1 MHAADIMTR
10 DPATVRVDAPL
21 SEAVQLMLDR
31 RISGLPVIGSD
42 GRLVGMLTES
52 DLLQRAETETE
63 RHAGWLRA
71 FFTPGRLAEDFVH
84 SHGRRVGEVMTP
96 DVVGVAESTPLAEV
110 VALMRDRRVRR
121 LPVLRDDRLVG
132 IVSRV
137 DLIRALAAVL
147 QQVPPKPGTDAEMRQ
162 AIYAA
167 LGRQA
172 WAPRTVRVGVT
183 DGRVT
188 LDGTIFDERDRQA
201 IRVAAENVPGVK
213 SVEDRLVWVEPES
226 GMVIAPDAMGT
237 PM

>member
-96 DVVGVAESTPLAEV
+96 DVVGVAEATPLAEV